1 MSKDG
6 RAGGGTNINIEEL
19 LANNPELME
28 QMANT
33 PAQQSTA
40 PQSAAPIEETIIPA
54 SAPPTRF
61 YGTNTSNQ
69 INQPDARYYQSFET
83 PGTND
88 FYGSGTEITQPGTDY
103 FHSFPMPGEDAGRA
117 PRPTSTPIPIF
128 DMNEY
133 DDSEI
138 FDGSVV
144 GGEGG
149 AGGYSGMA
157 FEPVMNVAQGGP
169 VYGGQGAMPI
179 IDIGGEGMTY
189 DPSIFADNAQRGPV
203 NSAPVYGRQGITPAM
218 PILDAAEEEEIAYYN
233 PRFSN
238 FNIGTM

>member
-6 RAGGGTNINIEEL
+6 SAGGGTNISIEDL
-19 LANNPELME
+19 LANNPDLME
-28 QMANT
+28 QVANT
-33 PAQQSTA
+33 PAAQTSA
-40 PQSAAPIEETIIPA
+40 PVEQSAPIP
-54 SAPPTRF
+54 F
-61 YGTNTSNQ
+61 YGSGNEIS
-69 INQPDARYYQSFET
+69 QPDQTYFDSFSPSE
-83 PGTND
+83 N
-88 FYGSGTEITQPGTDY
+88 FYGSGTEITQPDADY
-103 FHSFPMPGEDAGRA
+103 YGQFPLPGQAPAQTQA

-138 FDGSVV
+138 FDGRVV

-149 AGGYSGMA
+149 AGGYG
-157 FEPVMNVAQGGP
+157 ET
-169 VYGGQGAMPI
+169 VYQ
-179 IDIGGEGMTY
+179 
-189 DPSIFADNAQRGPV
+189 
-203 NSAPVYGRQGITPAM
+203 PVYGRQGVTPAM

>member
-6 RAGGGTNINIEEL
+6 SAGGGTNINIDDL
-19 LANNPELME
+19 LAMNPELIE
-28 QMANT
+28 QLAT
-33 PAQQSTA
+33 EPAAQSTA
-40 PQSAAPIEETIIPA
+40 PAAEASIPA
-54 SAPPTRF
+54 EAPPTRF

-69 INQPDARYYQSFET
+69 INQPDAKYYQSFAM

-103 FHSFPMPGEDAGRA
+103 YHSFPMPGEDSAKA

-128 DMNEY
+128 DINEY

-138 FDGSVV
+138 FDGSIV

-149 AGGYSGMA
+149 AGG
-157 FEPVMNVAQGGP
+157 
-169 VYGGQGAMPI
+169 
-179 IDIGGEGMTY
+179 MTY
-189 DPSIFADNAQRGPV
+189 DPVIFADGAQRGPV
-203 NSAPVYGRQGITPAM
+203 NSAPVYGRRGINPSM
-218 PILDAAEEEEIAYYN
+218 PILDAAEEEEEEMRYYT
-233 PRFSN
+233 PRFNN

>member
-6 RAGGGTNINIEEL
+6 SAGGGTNINIDDL
-19 LANNPELME
+19 LAMNPELIE
-28 QMANT
+28 QLAT
-33 PAQQSTA
+33 EPAAQSTA
-40 PQSAAPIEETIIPA
+40 PAVEASIPA
-54 SAPPTRF
+54 EAPPTRF

-69 INQPDARYYQSFET
+69 INQPDAKYYQSFAM

-103 FHSFPMPGEDAGRA
+103 YHSFPMPGEDSAKA

-128 DMNEY
+128 DINEY

-138 FDGSVV
+138 FDGSIV

-149 AGGYSGMA
+149 AGG
-157 FEPVMNVAQGGP
+157 
-169 VYGGQGAMPI
+169 
-179 IDIGGEGMTY
+179 MTY
-189 DPSIFADNAQRGPV
+189 DPVIFADGAQRGPV
-203 NSAPVYGRQGITPAM
+203 NSAPVYGRRGINPSM
-218 PILDAAEEEEIAYYN
+218 PILDAAEEEEEEMRYYT
-233 PRFSN
+233 PRFNN

>member
-6 RAGGGTNINIEEL
+6 SAGGGTNINIDDL
-19 LANNPELME
+19 LAMNPELLD
-28 QMANT
+28 QVANT
-33 PAQQSTA
+33 PAPQSTA
-40 PQSAAPIEETIIPA
+40 PAVEASIPA
-54 SAPPTRF
+54 EAPPTRF

-69 INQPDARYYQSFET
+69 INQPDAKYYQSFAM

-103 FHSFPMPGEDAGRA
+103 YHSFPMPGEDSAKA

-128 DMNEY
+128 DINEY

-138 FDGSVV
+138 FDGSIV

-149 AGGYSGMA
+149 QS
-157 FEPVMNVAQGGP
+157 FEPA
-169 VYGGQGAMPI
+169 
-179 IDIGGEGMTY
+179 
-189 DPSIFADNAQRGPV
+189 
-203 NSAPVYGRQGITPAM
+203 YGRQGINASPSM
-218 PILDAAEEEEIAYYN
+218 PILDAAEEEEEEMRYYT
-233 PRFSN
+233 PRFNN